1 MLTLKQA
8 RRMVAK
14 SRRRV
19 WRFYRERGTPISP
32 PQGTDPTGYA
42 LWMAE
47 DPMHHHSCTGR
58 AFVPVV
64 EEFRRRFDALNRMEA
79 LASERAWQMAVY
91 RAAIQVSP
99 IDGAPIIGL
108 TDDFTIETIELP
120 ALDHGQDGDELLQD
134 IVEYYADSRACV
146 VCGAEMDW
154 IECDHC
160 GGEGGFA
167 SREAGRARIVAA
179 AAEGGRIVAAQAD
192 ARNAEIARLIG
203 ERGWTV
209 REVARALGLTENA
222 VCARWRRYQKRHNR

>member
-32 PQGTDPTGYA
+32 PQGMDPTGYA

-47 DPMHHHSCTGR
+47 DPMHHHSRTGR

-79 LASERAWQMAVY
+79 LASERAWRMAVY
-91 RAAIQVSP
+91 RAATQVSP

-108 TDDFTIETIELP
+108 TGDFTIETIELP
-120 ALDHGQDGDELLQD
+120 ALDHGQDSDELLQD
-134 IVEYYADSRACV
+134 IADYYADPDYEAGLDADLYSEPCS
-146 VCGAEMDW
+146 VCGAEMGW
-154 IECDHC
+154 VECNYC
-160 GGEGGFA
+160 GGEGGRDNDA
-167 SREAGRARIVAA
+167 LMEEDPLWYDGV
-179 AAEGGRIVAAQAD
+179 EWEDCTECDGKGG
-192 ARNAEIARLIG
+192 
-203 ERGWTV
+203 WWH
-209 REVARALGLTENA
+209 
-222 VCARWRRYQKRHNR
+222 CYQDHSNGQ

>member
-1 MLTLKQA
+1 MTLSLKQA

-32 PQGTDPTGYA
+32 PQGMDPTGYA

-160 GGEGGFA
+160 GGEGGFDNDA
-167 SREAGRARIVAA
+167 LMEEDPLWYDGVEWEDCGNCQGKGGWWQCYRAPHS
-179 AAEGGRIVAAQAD
+179 
-192 ARNAEIARLIG
+192 
-203 ERGWTV
+203 
-209 REVARALGLTENA
+209 EVSHG
-222 VCARWRRYQKRHNR
+222 Q